1 MDDLL
6 DLNMNDLINEERG
19 NLNISNEELIT
30 INNWR
35 IIKIILIIK
44 LTLCG
49 ISYYTMILI
58 MKKLEDYI
66 MKLIQWIKL

>member
-30 INNWR
+30 INNWA
-35 IIKIILIIK
+35 
-44 LTLCG
+44 
-49 ISYYTMILI
+49 
-58 MKKLEDYI
+58 DY
-66 MKLIQWIKL
+66 K